1 MIEVLYIP
9 EMQKLGIF
17 PAYFISKLLSFEL
30 SVWYVNERTTIG
42 VEALSRS
49 HSEANFKKILYSV
62 LYMEIQVIQL
72 YKTFDVVTKSSLQFS
87 P

>member
-49 HSEANFKKILYSV
+49 HSEANFKKIQRV

-72 YKTFDVVTKSSLQFS
+72 YKTFDVVIKSSLQFS

>member
-9 EMQKLGIF
+9 KMQKHGIF

-49 HSEANFKKILYSV
+49 HSEANFKKIQRV